1 MTCSDRSWHGKL
13 SHLFCCDV
21 VLWSNQNGCRAL
33 VHFHFRSREEGSMTE
48 QQDQEELA
56 TVHSCPET

>member
-1 MTCSDRSWHGKL
+1 M
-13 SHLFCCDV
+13 V
-21 VLWSNQNGCRAL
+21 AEQL